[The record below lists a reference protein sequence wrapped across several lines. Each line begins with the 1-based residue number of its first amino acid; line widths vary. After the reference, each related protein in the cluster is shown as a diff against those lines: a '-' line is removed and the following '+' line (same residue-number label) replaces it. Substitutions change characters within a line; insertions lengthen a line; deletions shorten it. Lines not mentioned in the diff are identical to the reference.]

1 MSYSLDRIAKTCH
14 DVNQAYCRAIGDP
27 VSLPYHLLSQEE
39 KDSVLK
45 GVQALMDNMFLSPED
60 LHKLWLDDKKKNG
73 WKLGPVKDSVRKTH
87 PCMIDY
93 YFLPQSQKVKD
104 HLFSAVVKAMR

>member
-1 MSYSLDRIAKTCH
+1 LSFSIDRIAKACH
-14 DVNQAYCRAIGDP
+14 DVNQAYCLAIGDP

-39 KDSVLK
+39 KDSVKK
-45 GVQALMDNMFLSPED
+45 GVQALIDNQFLSAQG
-60 LHKLWLDDKKKNG
+60 LHEAWMADKKKDG